1 MLKHFA
7 QFSANVTFLFKAFE
21 ISLGKKAS
29 MLGDHSIGVLI
40 GKSNWSAFGV
50 VKRSLGF
57 IMFMG
62 KLSWIESRVSVF
74 DDSLWR
80 LKHFV

>member
-1 MLKHFA
+1 LKHFA
-7 QFSANVTFLFKAFE
+7 QFSANVIFLFKAFK
-21 ISLGKKAS
+21 IRWGRKGSILF
-29 MLGDHSIGVLI
+29 DHSIGVLI

-50 VKRSLGF
+50 VKRFLGF
-57 IMFMG
+57 RKFLG
-62 KLSWIESRVSVF
+62 KLSWTESRVSVF